1 MEQSA
6 GAESHFLTP
15 TTVDVGMVNGISEA
29 YGNAGLILRVTPPSP
44 EEIAALPE
52 GSVLIGLLKPF
63 EDKARLA
70 ALNARKITAFS
81 LELLPRISRAQSMDA
96 LSSQASCA
104 GYQCGLIAAARCT
117 KFFPMLTTAAGTIRP
132 ARVLVIGAGVAGL
145 QAIATCKRLGAMV
158 EAYDVRS
165 AAREQIESLGA
176 KFVDT
181 GVSADGAGGYAR
193 DLTAEEKAQQTEKL
207 AKAVAMSD
215 VVITTAAIPG
225 KKAPIIITTDMI
237 SRMKYGAIIVDMAAE
252 SGGNCALTQPGE
264 HVIAN
269 DVNIHGPLN
278 LPSRMPT
285 HASELYAKNIYNFIS
300 PWIKDGELVFDWSD
314 EVVAGT
320 LLCKDGATVHGKI
333 KQILEKPDGRPAR
346 ALYLH
351 ARRLH
356 RLRDHRQGAGHPA
369 HAADVRFQLHPRR
382 RVVGAMIML
391 GSADTPLQ
399 QAIGFFAV
407 ALGAANAAGG
417 YVVTER
423 MLAMFKKKDGCV
435 MTLPLYVQGAW
446 FPAPCSSSRPERH
459 EFAGQCAQGHRL
471 GRLRHADRH
480 CRHFPRPRPEEH
492 RADGTGAG
500 HRGGGCLDFRQEGQ
514 DDRHA
519 ADGRHLQ
526 RHGRRCGGGDCR
538 HRVRQGATH
547 STGSRR
553 WACSAR

>member
-1 MEQSA
+1 MPLSIAVARERTPGESRVALVPETAKKFNALGVRLRMEQSA
-6 GAESHFLTP
+6 GTESHFLDSDY
-15 TTVDVGMVNGISEA
+15 VDVSMVGGIAEA
-29 YGNAGLILRVTPPSP
+29 YGGTQLILRVTPPNA

-63 EDKARLA
+63 DDKARLA
-70 ALNARKITAFS
+70 ALNAKKITAFA

-158 EAYDVRS
+158 DAYDVRS

-181 GVSADGAGGYAR
+181 GVSADGSGGYAR

-207 AKAVAMSD
+207 AKAIALSD

-237 SRMKYGAIIVDMAAE
+237 GRMKYGAIIVDMAAE

-285 HASELYAKNIYNFIS
+285 HASELYAKNLYNFLS
-300 PWIKDGELVFDWSD
+300 PWIKDGELAFDWSD
-314 EVVAGT
+314 DVVAGT
-320 LLCKDGATVHGKI
+320 LLCKDGVTIHPSV
-333 KQILEKPDGRPAR
+333 KQ
-346 ALYLH
+346 
-351 ARRLH
+351 
-356 RLRDHRQGAGHPA
+356 
-369 HAADVRFQLHPRR
+369 F
-382 RVVGAMIML
+382 M
-391 GSADTPLQ
+391 
-399 QAIGFFAV
+399 
-407 ALGAANAAGG
+407 
-417 YVVTER
+417 
-423 MLAMFKKKDGCV
+423 
-435 MTLPLYVQGAW
+435 
-446 FPAPCSSSRPERH
+446 
-459 EFAGQCAQGHRL
+459 
-471 GRLRHADRH
+471 
-480 CRHFPRPRPEEH
+480 
-492 RADGTGAG
+492 
-500 HRGGGCLDFRQEGQ
+500 
-514 DDRHA
+514 
-519 ADGRHLQ
+519 
-526 RHGRRCGGGDCR
+526 GD
-538 HRVRQGATH
+538 A
-547 STGSRR
+547 
-553 WACSAR
+553 

>member
-1 MEQSA
+1 MQLCIAVVRERAPGESRTALVPETAKKFAALGARLRMEQSA
-6 GAESHFLTP
+6 AIQSHFLDQDFP
-15 TTVDVGMVNGISEA
+15 DVTMVTGITEG
-29 YGNAGLILRVTPPSP
+29 YDKAGLIMRVAPPSP
-44 EEIAALPE
+44 EEIAAMPE

-193 DLTAEEKAQQTEKL
+193 ELTPEEKAAQAEKL
-207 AKAVAMSD
+207 AKAVAQAD
-215 VVITTAAIPG
+215 VVITTAAVPG
-225 KKAPIIITTDMI
+225 KKAPVIVTVDMI
-237 SRMKYGAIIVDMAAE
+237 KRMKYGAIIVDMAAE

-285 HASELYAKNIYNFIS
+285 HASELYAKNLYNFLS
-300 PWIKDGELVFDWSD
+300 PWIKDGELNFDWSD
-314 EVVAGT
+314 DVVAGT
-320 LLCKDGATVHGKI
+320 LLCKDGITVHSVV
-333 KQILEKPDGRPAR
+333 KQ
-346 ALYLH
+346 
-351 ARRLH
+351 
-356 RLRDHRQGAGHPA
+356 
-369 HAADVRFQLHPRR
+369 
-382 RVVGAMIML
+382 
-391 GSADTPLQ
+391 
-399 QAIGFFAV
+399 
-407 ALGAANAAGG
+407 
-417 YVVTER
+417 
-423 MLAMFKKKDGCV
+423 V
-435 MTLPLYVQGAW
+435 M
-446 FPAPCSSSRPERH
+446 
-459 EFAGQCAQGHRL
+459 
-471 GRLRHADRH
+471 
-480 CRHFPRPRPEEH
+480 
-492 RADGTGAG
+492 
-500 HRGGGCLDFRQEGQ
+500 
-514 DDRHA
+514 
-519 ADGRHLQ
+519 
-526 RHGRRCGGGDCR
+526 GD
-538 HRVRQGATH
+538 A
-547 STGSRR
+547 
-553 WACSAR
+553 

>member
-1 MEQSA
+1 MPLIIGVARERVPGEHRVALAPETNKKFQALGAKVVLEKDA
-6 GAESHFLTP
+6 GLESHFM
-15 TTVDVGMVNGISEA
+15 DASYEEA
-29 YGNAGLILRVTPPSP
+29 DFAEELVAVYAKSGLILRVTPPSP

-70 ALNARKITAFS
+70 ALNARRITAFA

-96 LSSQASCA
+96 LSSQGSCA

-181 GVSADGAGGYAR
+181 GVSADGVGGYAR
-193 DLTAEEKAQQTEKL
+193 ELTAEEKAAQTEKL

-225 KKAPIIITTDMI
+225 KKAPIIITVDMI
-237 SRMKYGAIIVDMAAE
+237 KRMKYGAIIVDMAAE

-285 HASELYAKNIYNFIS
+285 HASELYAKNLYNFIS
-300 PWIKDGELVFDWSD
+300 PWIKNGELVFDWED
-314 EVVAGT
+314 DVVAGT
-320 LLCKDGATVHGKI
+320 LLCKDGVTVHSVV
-333 KQILEKPDGRPAR
+333 KQ
-346 ALYLH
+346 
-351 ARRLH
+351 
-356 RLRDHRQGAGHPA
+356 
-369 HAADVRFQLHPRR
+369 
-382 RVVGAMIML
+382 
-391 GSADTPLQ
+391 
-399 QAIGFFAV
+399 
-407 ALGAANAAGG
+407 
-417 YVVTER
+417 
-423 MLAMFKKKDGCV
+423 V
-435 MTLPLYVQGAW
+435 MGEA
-446 FPAPCSSSRPERH
+446 
-459 EFAGQCAQGHRL
+459 
-471 GRLRHADRH
+471 
-480 CRHFPRPRPEEH
+480 
-492 RADGTGAG
+492 
-500 HRGGGCLDFRQEGQ
+500 
-514 DDRHA
+514 
-519 ADGRHLQ
+519 
-526 RHGRRCGGGDCR
+526 
-538 HRVRQGATH
+538 
-547 STGSRR
+547 
-553 WACSAR
+553 

>member
-1 MEQSA
+1 MQLCIAVVRERAPGESRTALVPETAKKFAALGARLRMEQSA
-6 GAESHFLTP
+6 AIESHFLDQDFP
-15 TTVDVGMVNGISEA
+15 DVTMVTGITEG
-29 YGNAGLILRVTPPSP
+29 YTNAGLIMRVAPPSP
-44 EEIAALPE
+44 EEIAAMPE

-193 DLTAEEKAQQTEKL
+193 ELTAEEKAAQAEKL
-207 AKAVAMSD
+207 AKAVAQAD
-215 VVITTAAIPG
+215 VVITTAAVPG
-225 KKAPIIITTDMI
+225 KKAPVIVTVDMI
-237 SRMKYGAIIVDMAAE
+237 KRMKYGAIIVDMAAE

-300 PWIKDGELVFDWSD
+300 PWNKDGELVFDWDD
-314 EVVAGT
+314 EIVAGT
-320 LLCKDGATVHGKI
+320 LLCKDGATV
-333 KQILEKPDGRPAR
+333 
-346 ALYLH
+346 
-351 ARRLH
+351 
-356 RLRDHRQGAGHPA
+356 
-369 HAADVRFQLHPRR
+369 
-382 RVVGAMIML
+382 
-391 GSADTPLQ
+391 
-399 QAIGFFAV
+399 
-407 ALGAANAAGG
+407 NAA
-417 YVVTER
+417 
-423 MLAMFKKKDGCV
+423 
-435 MTLPLYVQGAW
+435 
-446 FPAPCSSSRPERH
+446 
-459 EFAGQCAQGHRL
+459 
-471 GRLRHADRH
+471 
-480 CRHFPRPRPEEH
+480 
-492 RADGTGAG
+492 
-500 HRGGGCLDFRQEGQ
+500 
-514 DDRHA
+514 
-519 ADGRHLQ
+519 
-526 RHGRRCGGGDCR
+526 
-538 HRVRQGATH
+538 VRQIMGDA
-547 STGSRR
+547 
-553 WACSAR
+553 